1 MKKLIYIFLF
11 CFSFLSTTASASE
24 WSILKPWG
32 AINASKNLEANY
44 NEQERIQANL
54 FPMLESAIGCKLTN
68 DIRAMPLGQGWFFT
82 GQYKCQGASNK
93 YNSNVHVILNS
104 PIHWFFQ
111 VIMAFLASWVLRRLM
126 LMIIDLAKGEGESG
140 SSFTSYAVM
149 VIVAVLL
156 LIPLY
161 KSSDEVNAKK
171 DTNLITMGYY
181 SIYAIGYTF
190 GSYYLHKAVSND
202 VTEQPYI
209 EIPDAKN
216 VKTKEVIN
224 LIDFVMCNQ
233 RFSGDA
239 KQTLQFTR
247 TDGHISAFSQ
257 IGKCVLEIDHEIDE
271 GTIAVAKLN
280 NLPDLYQVE
289 IQTLNE
295 AYTAMFQEVHDLTV
309 KVNAYHAVT
318 AGSSPIFQRNQ
329 SCENLKTVDATILD
343 TTGLKMYVYDS
354 ANCISSDFV
363 SRLTRAPGVTEAQ
376 LSTAPSRA
384 VQLCQ
389 TDYSND
395 IETAQRACAQTMC
408 AANSSPYLCSAQINN
423 YLNLVG
429 SRFMTDPNYITIPN
443 YIVRK
448 YYGSSGFAE
457 LGKSFLNSM
466 SITSYQSEDILEPI
480 ESGEAAFTVSFDKI
494 DSVNKYVFSSD
505 DLMDTYSSEKSLNTN
520 PLDVFVK
527 YFTNKDGFLSLNRF
541 KDCLEHPNSISPS
554 GRRCPSI
561 FKTYDIQGNTL
572 LAISTEIR
580 IGTKAVGMFRQTSV
594 EKQLAQA
601 GVDAAQTGLKATAG
615 MFGAASDVAINF
627 MLSSAMNNAA
637 NDAFSEY
644 GADIGPE
651 ASYVIAAV
659 YANPDAESF
668 ANKTANTLWLAGMF
682 MKFGFVIS
690 FGMIIISFILDAF
703 AKITKEQLT
712 ILPHFVKLL
721 GKHGIDPSNDTWKPI
736 QVFIVNFLS
745 WGAFGAIIFFAA
757 SLVTTLF
764 TYKAISYVMFDMVLV
779 ESANASPLAAGL
791 DQLIKTSLFIFFVS
805 FIMAFTFKFA
815 VASIGSI
822 INNYAFGMAQ
832 SRKDESKFEMMS
844 VTAKNEVQ

>member
-1 MKKLIYIFLF
+1 MKNLIYAFLF
-11 CFSFLSTTASASE
+11 CFVFLSTNASASE

-32 AINASKNLEANY
+32 AILASKNLEANY

-68 DIRAMPLGQGWFFT
+68 DIREMPLEQSWFFT
-82 GQYKCQGASNK
+82 GTYKCQGASNK
-93 YNSNVHVILNS
+93 YNSNVNVILNG

-111 VIMAFLASWVLRRLM
+111 VIMAFLGGWVTRRIILM
-126 LMIIDLAKGEGESG
+126 FVDAARGEGESA
-140 SSFTSYAVM
+140 SSIATYVVM
-149 VIVAVLL
+149 VIVAILL

-161 KSSDEVNAKK
+161 KSSDEINAKK

-181 SIYAIGYTF
+181 TIYAIGYTY
-190 GSYYLHKAVSND
+190 GSYYLHKAVAND
-202 VTEQPYI
+202 VTEQPYV
-209 EIPDAKN
+209 EIPEAKN

-233 RFSGDA
+233 RTEGNT
-239 KQTLQFTR
+239 KQILQFTR

-280 NLPDLYQVE
+280 GLPDLYQME
-289 IQTLNE
+289 TETLNE
-295 AYTAMFQEVHDLTV
+295 AYTKMFQEVHDLTV
-309 KVNAYHAVT
+309 KVNAYKPIT
-318 AGSSPIFQRNQ
+318 TGSSPIFQRNQ
-329 SCENLKTVDATILD
+329 SCDNLKTVDPTFLD

-354 ANCISSDFV
+354 ANCIASEFV
-363 SRLTRAPGVTEAQ
+363 TRLTRAPGVTEAQ
-376 LSTAPSRA
+376 LSSAPSRA
-384 VQLCQ
+384 VQLCK
-389 TDYSND
+389 TDYSSD

-408 AANSSPYLCSAQINN
+408 ASDSSPYLCSAQINN

-448 YYGSSGFAE
+448 YYGSTGVAE

-466 SITSYQSEDILEPI
+466 SISSYISEDILEPI
-480 ESGEAAFTVSFDKI
+480 ETGEAAFTVSFDKI
-494 DSVNKYVFSSD
+494 DSVNKSVFSTD
-505 DLMDTYSSEKSLNTN
+505 ELMDTYSSEKSMSTN

-527 YFTNKDGFLSLNRF
+527 YFTNKDGFLSLGRF
-541 KDCLEHPNSISPS
+541 KDCLEHPDSVSPS

-561 FKTYDIQGNTL
+561 FKTYDIQGNTF
-572 LAISTEIR
+572 LAISSEIR
-580 IGTKAVGMFRQTSV
+580 LGTKAVGMFRQTKA

-668 ANKTANTLWLAGMF
+668 ANQTANTLWVAGIA

-703 AKITKEQLT
+703 TKITKEQLT

-721 GKHGIDPSNDTWKPI
+721 GKHGINPTNDTWKPI

-745 WGAFGAIIFFAA
+745 WGAFGGIILFAA
-757 SLVTTLF
+757 SMVTTLF
-764 TYKAISYVMFDMVLV
+764 SYKAISYAMFDRVLI
-779 ESANASPLAAGL
+779 ESANSSLLAAGI
-791 DQLIKTSLFIFFVS
+791 DQLMKTALFIFFVS
-805 FIMAFTFKFA
+805 FIMAYVFKFS
-815 VASIGSI
+815 VFVIGSI
-822 INNYAFGMAQ
+822 INTYAFGMAD
-832 SRKDESKFEMMS
+832 KNEKGKFEIMS
-844 VTAKNEVQ
+844 VGAKNETQ